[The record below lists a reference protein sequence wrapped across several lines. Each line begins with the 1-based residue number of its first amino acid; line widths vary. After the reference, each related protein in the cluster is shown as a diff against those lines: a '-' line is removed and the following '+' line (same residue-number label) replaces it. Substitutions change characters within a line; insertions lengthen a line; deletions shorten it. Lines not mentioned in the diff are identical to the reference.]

1 MPNETYIVEGSNW
14 KCKVTSE
21 TNTDNDTEYRLIEA
35 ATRCIEHLFSQNSR
49 QDCVDIF
56 ELTDE
61 SGVNFFQEPDMDEN
75 DIPDPSFGLLTKIYK
90 VKDIEKTDN
99 HYVIR
104 TRTLMENAS
113 VYAAIPLIT
122 ELESDIEKK
131 NPQLIRT
138 IRTIMKDRQVFK
150 VGDLDKVEGV

>member
-1 MPNETYIVEGSNW
+1 
-14 KCKVTSE
+14 
-21 TNTDNDTEYRLIEA
+21 
-35 ATRCIEHLFSQNSR
+35 
-49 QDCVDIF
+49 
-56 ELTDE
+56 
-61 SGVNFFQEPDMDEN
+61 MDEN